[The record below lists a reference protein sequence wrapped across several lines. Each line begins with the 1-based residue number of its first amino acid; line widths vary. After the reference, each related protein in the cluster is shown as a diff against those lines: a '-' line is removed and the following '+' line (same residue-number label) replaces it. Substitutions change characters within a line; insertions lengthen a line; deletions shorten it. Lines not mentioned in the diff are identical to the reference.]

1 MAGHPECPQ
10 EPGSDGAMAIYPQG
24 SLRGQ
29 IFHRPGWQDMARTYL
44 PPFFLLLWRKIIG
57 LGFSIHIC
65 REAVPIEKK
74 HVHLGFYKQ
83 VWPTLPLEPLRCGLK
98 EISLCRTQAGWGP
111 AENPEEKA
119 RVREMANLGAMSL
132 GDKMDTV
139 QFNNLSKKAPL
150 LQPIGTK
157 HWKLMKMIRS
167 RW

>member
-1 MAGHPECPQ
+1 MAGHPDCPQ

-29 IFHRPGWQDMARTYL
+29 IFHRPGRQDIARTHL
-44 PPFFLLLWRKIIG
+44 PPFSLLLWRKIIG

-83 VWPTLPLEPLRCGLK
+83 VWPSLPLEPLRCGLK

-111 AENPEEKA
+111 AENPEERGKSKSA
-119 RVREMANLGAMSL
+119 GNGKIGRNEL

-150 LQPIGTK
+150 LQPISTK
-157 HWKLMKMIRS
+157 CWQLMKMS